1 MSIDVYS
8 IVTKQIIEI
17 LESGTDKWEHYLTE
31 SAKASGK
38 PVNLSGRAYNG
49 INNLVLS
56 FQRSKMGFKSPRW
69 GTFKQVA
76 SEGGSVLPGSKGTPI
91 IFFKINEY
99 ENSAGEDKKSIMAR
113 YYTVFNLDQTTLAV
127 DQPEVID
134 APTPSSFDSGFY
146 FDGMK
151 LTHADT
157 VSAYYSPGLDAVTL
171 PLVSYFGSATA
182 YFSTLVHEASHWT
195 GHESRLNRSFGTRFG
210 NYAYAIEELTAELS
224 TCFFAA
230 ATNTEF
236 HSMKNSAAYLK
247 SWLAAAKKDSKALV
261 SVASAAQKACE
272 LLISLQRVPKQGC
285 LAG

>member
-1 MSIDVYS
+1 MKIDVYE

-17 LESGTDKWEHYLTE
+17 LESGAPQWEHYLVE
-31 SAKASGK
+31 SARASGK
-38 PVNLSGRAYNG
+38 PVNLAGRPYNG

-56 FQRSKMGFKSPRW
+56 FQRSKQGFKSPRW
-69 GTFKQVA
+69 GTFKQISA
-76 SEGGSVLPGSKGTPI
+76 EGGSVLPGSKGTPI

-99 ENSAGEDKKSIMAR
+99 ENSAGEEKTSIMAR

-127 DQPEVID
+127 DVVDPVD
-134 APTPSSFDSGFY
+134 PSPATFDSAFY
-146 FDGMK
+146 FEGMK
-151 LTHADT
+151 LSHVDT
-157 VSAYYSPGLDAVTL
+157 ATAYYSPGLDSVTL
-171 PLVSYFGSATA
+171 PLMSSFVSPSA

-195 GHESRLNRSFGTRFG
+195 GHESRLKRDFGTRFG
-210 NYAYAIEELTAELS
+210 SHAYAIEELTAELA

-236 HSMKNSAAYLK
+236 HSMRNSAAYLK

-272 LLISLQRVPKQGC
+272 LLVSLQRVPKEGC

>member
-1 MSIDVYS
+1 MKIDVYE

-17 LESGTDKWEHYLTE
+17 LESGAGQWEHYLVE
-31 SAKASGK
+31 SARASGK

-56 FQRSKMGFKSPRW
+56 FQRSKMGFRSPLW
-69 GTFKQVA
+69 GTFKQIA
-76 SEGGSVLPGSKGTPI
+76 AEGGSVLPGSKGTPI

-99 ENSAGEDKKSIMAR
+99 ENDAGEDKKSIMAR
-113 YYTVFNLDQTTLAV
+113 YYTVFNIDQTTLAC
-127 DQPEVID
+127 DTPDVIE
-134 APTPSSFDSGFY
+134 PTTLCPIKPGF
-146 FDGMK
+146 FFEGMK

-157 VSAYYSPGLDAVTL
+157 ATAYYSPGFDAVTL
-171 PLVSYFGSATA
+171 PLPSSFVSHSA

-195 GHESRLNRSFGTRFG
+195 GHESRLKRDFGNRFG
-210 NYAYAIEELTAELS
+210 SHAYAIEELTAELA

-236 HSMKNSAAYLK
+236 HSMKNSAAYLS
-247 SWLAAAKKDSKALV
+247 SWLAAAKKDSRALV

-272 LLISLQRVPKQGC
+272 LLVSLQRVPKDGC

>member
-1 MSIDVYS
+1 MKIDVYE

-17 LESGTDKWEHYLTE
+17 LESGAGKWEHYLVE
-31 SAKASGK
+31 SARASGK
-38 PVNLSGRAYNG
+38 PVNLAGRPYNG

-56 FQRSKMGFKSPRW
+56 FQRSKMGFRSPRW
-69 GTFKQVA
+69 GTFKQISA
-76 SEGGSVLPGSKGTPI
+76 EGGSVLPGSKGTPI

-99 ENSAGEDKKSIMAR
+99 ENTAGEEKKSIMAR

-127 DQPEVID
+127 DTNDPVD
-134 APTPSSFDSGFY
+134 PSSATFDSGIY

-151 LTHADT
+151 LNHVDT
-157 VSAYYSPGLDAVTL
+157 ATAYYSPGLDAVTL
-171 PLVSYFGSATA
+171 PLQSSFVSASA

-210 NYAYAIEELTAELS
+210 SHAYAIEELTAELA

-236 HSMKNSAAYLK
+236 HSMQNSAAYLS

-272 LLISLQRVPKQGC
+272 LLVSLQRVPKQGC

>member
-1 MSIDVYS
+1 MKIDVYE
-8 IVTKQIIEI
+8 IVTKQIIDI

-113 YYTVFNLDQTTLAV
+113 YYTVFNLDQTTLAGEPV
-127 DQPEVID
+127 DEPVAVIP
-134 APTPSSFDSGFY
+134 ATFDSAFY
-146 FDGMK
+146 FQGMK
-151 LTHADT
+151 LNHADT
-157 VSAYYSPGLDAVTL
+157 ATAYYSPGLDSVTL
-171 PLVSYFGSATA
+171 PLQPSFVSPSA

-272 LLISLQRVPKQGC
+272 LLISLQRIKS
-285 LAG
+285 A